1 MTPNTVTITKKG
13 LLWYRTGHVWI
24 YRDDV
29 AKTGAAKSGD
39 VVDVAEDRGK
49 FLGKAFYGEKSKIA
63 LRLLT
68 RNQEP
73 TDASFFERR
82 IREAIDRRRES
93 MDEGGATRL
102 VYSEADG
109 LPGLIADWYAGWLV
123 LQALI
128 PGVDSRTDMISG
140 IFQGLLNPKGIVCR
154 NDASARALEGLM
166 LGKKVVYG
174 DQPGLVQITEG
185 PLRYLADIWNGH
197 KTGVYLDQRENRSAV
212 ARYAKGRVLD
222 CFAYQGHFSLHCAK
236 KADTVTAVESSRE
249 ALALL
254 EKNCALNDVAN
265 VTPVPGNVFDLLRLY
280 QKERSRFDAIVLD
293 PPPLARKKAHAEDA
307 LRGYKEINLRAMHL
321 LNAGGILATFCCS
334 HSISSDLFMEV
345 LRLAAAD
352 ARCGFRILEKLGQAK
367 DHPILLNVP
376 ETAYLKGA
384 ILQKL
389 S

>member
-1 MTPNTVTITKKG
+1 MASNTATIGKKG
-13 LLWYRTGHVWI
+13 LLWHRTGHVWI
-24 YRDDV
+24 YRNDV
-29 AKTGAAKSGD
+29 TSIGVAKSGD
-39 VVDVAEDRGK
+39 IVEVADDRGR

-63 LRLLT
+63 LRFLT
-68 RNQEP
+68 RTEEP

-82 IREAIDRRRES
+82 IREAVDRRGKD
-93 MDEGGATRL
+93 MADGGALRL

-109 LPGLIADWYAGWLV
+109 IPGLIADRYADWIV

-128 PGVDSRTDMISG
+128 PGVDSRLEMISG
-140 IFQGLLNPKGIVCR
+140 IFQELFSPKGIVCR

-166 LGKKVVYG
+166 LGKKVISG
-174 DQPGLVQITEG
+174 GQPGLIQVAEG
-185 PLRYLADIWNGH
+185 RLRYLADIWNGH

-212 ARYAKGRVLD
+212 AQYTRGRVLD

-236 KADTVTAVESSRE
+236 KADAVTAVESSRE
-249 ALALL
+249 ALAVL
-254 EKNCALNDVAN
+254 EKNCALNDLSN
-265 VTPVPGNVFDLLRLY
+265 VTPTPGNVFDLLRLY
-280 QKERSRFDAIVLD
+280 QKEKSRFDTIILD

-307 LRGYKEINLRAMHL
+307 LRGYKEINLRAMRL
-321 LNAGGILATFCCS
+321 LNAGGTLATFCCS
-334 HSISSDLFMEV
+334 HSISNDLFMEV

-352 ARCGFRILEKLGQAK
+352 ARCGFRVLELLGQAK

-384 ILQKL
+384 ILQK